1 MVMNKNYRYSA
12 LLRKRAVAYLKR
24 VKVQMAALEKK
35 FEFAKKKFATDTP
48 KLKQQAELLEKVIK
62 LIPESNPRCLKE
74 KGFCVLSNG
83 ADQNSG
89 VIKLDSVDGNSVG
102 QQQSCLSRCLANPRS
117 TGCEVIWDQ
126 SNRGCYVHT
135 QSIARGNG
143 VARHLCWVFSKCKGP
158 KLLKRGVVFKTL
170 PVVHKTFDV
179 SFDMKINNFKG
190 GKWLSVFHMTT
201 GKSYGYG
208 GRIPAV
214 WVNGK
219 DKYVHVC
226 SGVNKNHNYYFNKKV
241 SKDIWIKV
249 QMKQALVKGKYV
261 YSILIDDHLVHSVEN
276 KIPRTYKKVTAY
288 VADKWFPALNGLIKN
303 IKIKTP

>member
-1 MVMNKNYRYSA
+1 MFFVFLLLISVASEQELLTPSNQDDVTPSIQDNILYDNITVADDEHVSNLIDLMLHPNSNTTNHDEWSSMLLTNATKMVMNKNYRYSA

-24 VKVQMAALEKK
+24 VKAQMVALEAK
-35 FEFAKKKFATDTP
+35 FLFAKKKFGTDTP
-48 KLKQQAELLEKVIK
+48 KLKQQAELLKKVIK
-62 LIPESNPRCLKE
+62 LIPE
-74 KGFCVLSNG
+74 
-83 ADQNSG
+83 
-89 VIKLDSVDGNSVG
+89 
-102 QQQSCLSRCLANPRS
+102 QS
-117 TGCEVIWDQ
+117 T
-126 SNRGCYVHT
+126 
-135 QSIARGNG
+135 
-143 VARHLCWVFSKCKGP
+143 K
-158 KLLKRGVVFKTL
+158 LKRGVVFKTFR
-170 PVVHKTFDV
+170 VVHKTFDV